1 MCPIQT
7 TDAANPYYY
16 KTRRGSSTWS
26 HSKTKGCCHANFF
39 QKKLYL
45 HQIILLINL
54 LQLRHLKSQITFH
67 PFVLLYNN
75 YTLHPSYK
83 KTVKKTWNFLK
94 IEKRKDANLFRKK
107 IIFTSS
113 YSKNLIYS
121 YKKKT
126 RYIYTRSYA
135 YQIVS
140 QFIHFSA
147 THLKRKTLS

>member
-54 LQLRHLKSQITFH
+54 LQLGRLKSQITFH

-75 YTLHPSYK
+75 YTLHHSYK
-83 KTVKKTWNFLK
+83 KTTTTDR
-94 IEKRKDANLFRKK
+94 EKRLETF
-107 IIFTSS
+107 
-113 YSKNLIYS
+113 
-121 YKKKT
+121 
-126 RYIYTRSYA
+126 
-135 YQIVS
+135 
-140 QFIHFSA
+140 
-147 THLKRKTLS
+147 

>member
-1 MCPIQT
+1 MLRRLLTAQLLRRLPIICDDIPSPCFRTNKRAPKTIKVICLTMCPIQT

-75 YTLHPSYK
+75 YTLHHSYK
-83 KTVKKTWNFLK
+83 KTVKKT
-94 IEKRKDANLFRKK
+94 
-107 IIFTSS
+107 
-113 YSKNLIYS
+113 
-121 YKKKT
+121 
-126 RYIYTRSYA
+126 
-135 YQIVS
+135 
-140 QFIHFSA
+140 
-147 THLKRKTLS
+147 